1 MTGGDD
7 CVRREEPAAL
17 CGGTRMP
24 EGAPWT
30 CYLSLGANL
39 GARAQTLREALRR
52 LAQLPGTQLVRA
64 SAFHETAPWGKT
76 DQPPFLNGAACL
88 STRLAP
94 EALLAACQE
103 IERALGRVR
112 HEHWGAR
119 TLDIDLVYG
128 VCGAAEVR
136 VATPR
141 LTLPHPY
148 LLERAFVLVPLA
160 EIAPELVLAGR
171 PIAAWCEENGAQQV
185 RRSAALAQPWPLR
198 IIACIDRGR
207 GLGRAGRL
215 LYDLPEDL
223 AHFRTLTQTR
233 GSVLVMGRRTAESL
247 PGGRPLAGR
256 LHLVLSRQ
264 LTARERSAEGAADGA
279 RFVPWMAESLPGG
292 RLASAAPRGGIWTP
306 GEADREALTAGPRS
320 AGRGPEEESPGAD
333 ASAGAPHGPR
343 EDVFHLLPDVSA
355 LRAALGALWQ
365 AAPRR
370 PVWVIGG
377 AAVYRALLP
386 FVGEAYLTEVAA
398 ERPADAFL
406 PELAGFSLAER
417 RPAATPG
424 VTFSLYRRT

>member
-39 GARAQTLREALRR
+39 GARAQALREALRR
-52 LAQLPGTQLVRA
+52 LAQLPGTRLSRA
-64 SAFHETAPWGKT
+64 SSFYETAPWGKT

-128 VCGAAEVR
+128 VRGAQVVR
-136 VATPR
+136 AASPR

-160 EIAPELVLAGR
+160 EIAPALVLAGR

-185 RRSAALAQPWPLR
+185 CRSAALAQPWPLR
-198 IIACIDRGR
+198 LIACIDCGR

-223 AHFRTLTQTR
+223 ARFRALTQTP

-264 LTARERSAEGAADGA
+264 LAADGA
-279 RFVPWMAESLPGG
+279 RFV
-292 RLASAAPRGGIWTP
+292 RWT
-306 GEADREALTAGPRS
+306 A
-320 AGRGPEEESPGAD
+320 AD
-333 ASAGAPHGPR
+333 AASGGSPR
-343 EDVFHLLPDVSA
+343 EDVFHLLPDVPA
-355 LRAALGALWQ
+355 LRAALAALWQ
-365 AAPRR
+365 AEPRR

-424 VTFSLYRRT
+424 VTFSLYRRR

>member
-1 MTGGDD
+1 MTGGDE
-7 CVRREEPAAL
+7 RGREDGAVP
-17 CGGTRMP
+17 R
-24 EGAPWT
+24 EGASRMAGAAWT

-39 GARAQTLREALRR
+39 GARAQALREALRR
-52 LAQLPGTQLVRA
+52 LAQLPGTRLVRA
-64 SAFHETAPWGKT
+64 SSFYETAPWGKT

-160 EIAPELVLAGR
+160 EIAPALVLAGR
-171 PIAAWCEENGAQQV
+171 PIAVWCEENGAQQV
-185 RRSAALAQPWPLR
+185 CRSAVLAQPWPLR
-198 IIACIDRGR
+198 LIACIDRGR

-223 AHFRTLTQTR
+223 ARFRALTQTP

-264 LTARERSAEGAADGA
+264 LTARQLAARERGAEGAADGA
-279 RFVPWMAESLPGG
+279 RFVPWMAAEEAPGRG
-292 RLASAAPRGGIWTP
+292 MLTAASRCAGQMSEETTLGVAASAA
-306 GEADREALTAGPRS
+306 
-320 AGRGPEEESPGAD
+320 
-333 ASAGAPHGPR
+333 APLGPR
-343 EDVFHLLPDVSA
+343 EDVFHLLPDVPA
-355 LRAALGALWQ
+355 LRAALAALWRDE
-365 AAPRR
+365 PRR

>member
-1 MTGGDD
+1 MMGGD
-7 CVRREEPAAL
+7 V
-17 CGGTRMP
+17 CGRKDGAP
-24 EGAPWT
+24 PCEGAVWT

-39 GARAQTLREALRR
+39 GARAQALREALRR
-52 LAQLPGTQLVRA
+52 LAQLPGTRLSRA
-64 SAFHETAPWGKT
+64 SSFYETAPWGKT

-128 VCGAAEVR
+128 VRGGQAVR

-160 EIAPELVLAGR
+160 EIAPTLVLAGR

-185 RRSAALAQPWPLR
+185 RRSEETARPWPLR
-198 IIACIDRGR
+198 LIACIDRGR

-223 AHFRTLTQTR
+223 ARFRALTQTP

-279 RFVPWMAESLPGG
+279 RFVPWMAAEEAPDRGTLTAASRCAGQMSEETTLGVA
-292 RLASAAPRGGIWTP
+292 ASAA
-306 GEADREALTAGPRS
+306 
-320 AGRGPEEESPGAD
+320 
-333 ASAGAPHGPR
+333 APLGPR
-343 EDVFHLLPDVSA
+343 EDVFHLLPDVPA
-355 LRAALGALWQ
+355 LRAALAALWQ
-365 AAPRR
+365 AQPRR

-424 VTFSLYRRT
+424 VTFSLYRRKEGFFDGDFS

>member
-1 MTGGDD
+1 MMGGG
-7 CVRREEPAAL
+7 V
-17 CGGTRMP
+17 CGWKD
-24 EGAPWT
+24 GAPPCEGVVWT

-39 GARAQTLREALRR
+39 GARAQALREALRR
-52 LAQLPGTQLVRA
+52 LAQLPGTRLSRA
-64 SAFHETAPWGKT
+64 SSFYETAPWGKT

-112 HEHWGAR
+112 YEHWGAR

-128 VCGAAEVR
+128 VRGGQAVR

-160 EIAPELVLAGR
+160 EIAPALVLAGR

-198 IIACIDRGR
+198 LIACIDRGR

-215 LYDLPEDL
+215 LYELPEDL
-223 AHFRTLTQTR
+223 VRFRALTQTP

-279 RFVPWMAESLPGG
+279 RFVPWMAAEEAPGRG
-292 RLASAAPRGGIWTP
+292 MLTAASRCASQMSEETTLGVAASAA
-306 GEADREALTAGPRS
+306 
-320 AGRGPEEESPGAD
+320 
-333 ASAGAPHGPR
+333 APLGPR
-343 EDVFHLLPDVSA
+343 EDVFHLLPDVPA
-355 LRAALGALWQ
+355 LRAALAALWQ
-365 AAPRR
+365 AQPRR

-424 VTFSLYRRT
+424 VTFSLYRRR

>member
-1 MTGGDD
+1 MMGGD
-7 CVRREEPAAL
+7 V
-17 CGGTRMP
+17 CGRKDGAP
-24 EGAPWT
+24 PCEGAVWT

-39 GARAQTLREALRR
+39 GARAQALREALRR
-52 LAQLPGTQLVRA
+52 LARLPGTRLVRA
-64 SAFHETAPWGKT
+64 SAFYETAPWGKT

-128 VCGAAEVR
+128 VRGGQAVR

-160 EIAPELVLAGR
+160 EIAPTLVLAGR

-185 RRSAALAQPWPLR
+185 RRSEETAQPWPLR
-198 IIACIDRGR
+198 LIACIDRGR
-207 GLGRAGRL
+207 GLGRGGRL

-223 AHFRTLTQTR
+223 ARFRAQTQTP

-279 RFVPWMAESLPGG
+279 RFVRW
-292 RLASAAPRGGIWTP
+292 AA
-306 GEADREALTAGPRS
+306 
-320 AGRGPEEESPGAD
+320 AD
-333 ASAGAPHGPR
+333 AASGGSPR
-343 EDVFHLLPDVSA
+343 EDVFHLLPDVPA
-355 LRAALGALWQ
+355 LRAALAALWRDE
-365 AAPRR
+365 PRR

-424 VTFSLYRRT
+424 VTFSLYRRKEGFFDGDFS

>member
-1 MTGGDD
+1 MMGGD
-7 CVRREEPAAL
+7 V
-17 CGGTRMP
+17 CGRKDGAP
-24 EGAPWT
+24 PCEGAVWT

-39 GARAQTLREALRR
+39 GARAQALREALRR
-52 LAQLPGTQLVRA
+52 LAQLPGTRLSRA
-64 SAFHETAPWGKT
+64 SSFYETAPWGKT

-128 VCGAAEVR
+128 VRGGQAVR

-160 EIAPELVLAGR
+160 EIAPTLVLAGR

-185 RRSAALAQPWPLR
+185 RRSEENAQPWPLR
-198 IIACIDRGR
+198 LIACIDRGR

-215 LYDLPEDL
+215 LYELPEDL
-223 AHFRTLTQTR
+223 ARFRALTQTP

-264 LTARERSAEGAADGA
+264 LAARECSAEGAADGA
-279 RFVPWMAESLPGG
+279 RFVPWMAAEEAPGRG
-292 RLASAAPRGGIWTP
+292 TLTAASRCAGQMSEETTLGVAASAA
-306 GEADREALTAGPRS
+306 
-320 AGRGPEEESPGAD
+320 
-333 ASAGAPHGPR
+333 APLGPR
-343 EDVFHLLPDVSA
+343 EDVFHLLPDVPA
-355 LRAALGALWQ
+355 LRAALAALWQ
-365 AAPRR
+365 AQPRR

-424 VTFSLYRRT
+424 VTFSLYRRKEGFFDGDFS

>member
-52 LAQLPGTQLVRA
+52 LAQLPGAQLVRA
-64 SAFHETAPWGKT
+64 SAFYEPAPWGKT
-76 DQPPFLNGAACL
+76 DQPPFLNGAAWL
-88 STRLAP
+88 ATHLAP

-112 HEHWGAR
+112 HEHWCAR

-128 VCGAAEVR
+128 GCGGQAVR

>member
-1 MTGGDD
+1 MMGGG
-7 CVRREEPAAL
+7 V
-17 CGGTRMP
+17 CGRKDGAP
-24 EGAPWT
+24 PCEGAVWT

-39 GARAQTLREALRR
+39 GARAQALREALRR
-52 LAQLPGTQLVRA
+52 LAQLPGTRLSRA
-64 SAFHETAPWGKT
+64 SSFYETAPWGKT
-76 DQPPFLNGAACL
+76 DQPPFLNGAVCL

-128 VCGAAEVR
+128 VRGGQAVR

-160 EIAPELVLAGR
+160 EIAPTLVLAGR
-171 PIAAWCEENGAQQV
+171 PIAVWCEENGAQQV
-185 RRSAALAQPWPLR
+185 RRSEENAQPWPLR
-198 IIACIDRGR
+198 LIACIDRGR

-215 LYDLPEDL
+215 LYELPEDL
-223 AHFRTLTQTR
+223 ARFRALTQTP

-264 LTARERSAEGAADGA
+264 LAARECSAEGAADGA
-279 RFVPWMAESLPGG
+279 RFVPWMAAEEAPGRG
-292 RLASAAPRGGIWTP
+292 TLTAASRCAGQMSEETTLGVAASAA
-306 GEADREALTAGPRS
+306 
-320 AGRGPEEESPGAD
+320 
-333 ASAGAPHGPR
+333 APLGPR
-343 EDVFHLLPDVSA
+343 EDVFHLLPDVPA
-355 LRAALGALWQ
+355 LRAALAALWQ
-365 AAPRR
+365 AQPRR

-424 VTFSLYRRT
+424 VTFSLYRRKEGFFDGDFS

>member
-1 MTGGDD
+1 MRGGDA
-7 CVRREEPAAL
+7 CVRKA
-17 CGGTRMP
+17 GTTMLEDMRVTD
-24 EGAPWT
+24 GAVWD

-52 LAQLPGTQLVRA
+52 LAQLPGTRLSRA
-64 SAFHETAPWGKT
+64 SSFYETAPWGKT

-88 STRLAP
+88 STLLAP
-94 EALLAACQE
+94 ETLLAACQE

-128 VCGAAEVR
+128 VCGGQVVRAAS
-136 VATPR
+136 PR

-160 EIAPELVLAGR
+160 EIAPALVLAGR

-185 RRSAALAQPWPLR
+185 RRSEETAQPWPLR
-198 IIACIDRGR
+198 LIACIDLGR
-207 GLGRAGRL
+207 GLGRGGRL

-223 AHFRTLTQTR
+223 ARFRALTQTP

-256 LHLVLSRQ
+256 LHLVLSRCM
-264 LTARERSAEGAADGA
+264 AADGA
-279 RFVPWMAESLPGG
+279 RFVRWTAADEASGG
-292 RLASAAPRGGIWTP
+292 SSPAAAP
-306 GEADREALTAGPRS
+306 L
-320 AGRGPEEESPGAD
+320 
-333 ASAGAPHGPR
+333 GPR
-343 EDVFHLLPDVSA
+343 EDVFHLLPDVSS
-355 LRAALGALWQ
+355 LRAALGALWRDE
-365 AAPRR
+365 PRR

-398 ERPADAFL
+398 ERPADVFL

>member
-1 MTGGDD
+1 MMGGD
-7 CVRREEPAAL
+7 V
-17 CGGTRMP
+17 CGRKDGAP
-24 EGAPWT
+24 PCEGAVWT

-39 GARAQTLREALRR
+39 GARAQALREALRR
-52 LAQLPGTQLVRA
+52 LAQLPGTRLSRA
-64 SAFHETAPWGKT
+64 SSFYETAPWGKT

-128 VCGAAEVR
+128 VRGGQAVR

-160 EIAPELVLAGR
+160 EIAPTLVLAGR
-171 PIAAWCEENGAQQV
+171 PIAVWCEENGAQQV
-185 RRSAALAQPWPLR
+185 RRSEETAQPWPLR
-198 IIACIDRGR
+198 LIACIDRGR

-215 LYDLPEDL
+215 LYELPEDL
-223 AHFRTLTQTR
+223 ARFRALTQTP
-233 GSVLVMGRRTAESL
+233 GSVLVIGRRTAESL

-279 RFVPWMAESLPGG
+279 RFV
-292 RLASAAPRGGIWTP
+292 RWT
-306 GEADREALTAGPRS
+306 A
-320 AGRGPEEESPGAD
+320 AD
-333 ASAGAPHGPR
+333 AASGGSPR
-343 EDVFHLLPDVSA
+343 EDVFHLLPDVSS
-355 LRAALGALWQ
+355 LRAALGALWRDE
-365 AAPRR
+365 PRR

-424 VTFSLYRRT
+424 VTFSLYRRKEGFFDGDFS

>member
-1 MTGGDD
+1 MRGGD
-7 CVRREEPAAL
+7 A
-17 CGGTRMP
+17 CGWKD
-24 EGAPWT
+24 GAPLRKGGAAWD
-30 CYLSLGANL
+30 CYISLGANL

-52 LAQLPGTQLVRA
+52 LAQLPGTRLSRA
-64 SAFHETAPWGKT
+64 SSFYETAPWGKT

-128 VCGAAEVR
+128 VCGGQVVRAAS
-136 VATPR
+136 PR

-185 RRSAALAQPWPLR
+185 RRSEETAQPWPLR
-198 IIACIDRGR
+198 LIACIDRGR
-207 GLGRAGRL
+207 GLGRGGRL

-223 AHFRTLTQTR
+223 ARFRALTQTP

-247 PGGRPLAGR
+247 PFGRPLAGR

-264 LTARERSAEGAADGA
+264 LAARERSAGGAVDGA
-279 RFVPWMAESLPGG
+279 RFVRWTAADEASGG
-292 RLASAAPRGGIWTP
+292 SSPAAAP
-306 GEADREALTAGPRS
+306 L
-320 AGRGPEEESPGAD
+320 
-333 ASAGAPHGPR
+333 GPR
-343 EDVFHLLPDVSA
+343 EDVFHLLPDVFS
-355 LRAALGALWQ
+355 LRAALGALWRDE
-365 AAPRR
+365 PRR

-377 AAVYRALLP
+377 AAVYHALLP

-398 ERPADAFL
+398 ERAADVFL

>member
-1 MTGGDD
+1 MMDGDVCGWEDGASPREGARVTGG
-7 CVRREEPAAL
+7 AA
-17 CGGTRMP
+17 
-24 EGAPWT
+24 WD

-52 LAQLPGTQLVRA
+52 LAQLPGTRLSRA
-64 SAFHETAPWGKT
+64 SSFYETAPWGKT

-128 VCGAAEVR
+128 VRGGQAVR

-185 RRSAALAQPWPLR
+185 RRSAVLARPWPLR
-198 IIACIDRGR
+198 LIACIDRGR
-207 GLGRAGRL
+207 GLGRGGRL

-223 AHFRTLTQTR
+223 ARFR
-233 GSVLVMGRRTAESL
+233 
-247 PGGRPLAGR
+247 
-256 LHLVLSRQ
+256 
-264 LTARERSAEGAADGA
+264 
-279 RFVPWMAESLPGG
+279 
-292 RLASAAPRGGIWTP
+292 
-306 GEADREALTAGPRS
+306 ALT
-320 AGRGPEEESPGAD
+320 
-333 ASAGAPHGPR
+333 H
-343 EDVFHLLPDVSA
+343 
-355 LRAALGALWQ
+355 
-365 AAPRR
+365 
-370 PVWVIGG
+370 
-377 AAVYRALLP
+377 
-386 FVGEAYLTEVAA
+386 
-398 ERPADAFL
+398 
-406 PELAGFSLAER
+406 
-417 RPAATPG
+417 TP
-424 VTFSLYRRT
+424 

>member
-52 LAQLPGTQLVRA
+52 LAQLPGTRLVRA
-64 SAFHETAPWGKT
+64 SAFYETAPWGKT

-128 VCGAAEVR
+128 VRGGQAVR

-160 EIAPELVLAGR
+160 EIAPTLVLAGR
-171 PIAAWCEENGAQQV
+171 PIAVWCEENGAQQV
-185 RRSAALAQPWPLR
+185 RRSEEIAQPWPLR
-198 IIACIDRGR
+198 LIACIDRGR
-207 GLGRAGRL
+207 GLGRAGQL
-215 LYDLPEDL
+215 LYELPEDL

-279 RFVPWMAESLPGG
+279 RFV
-292 RLASAAPRGGIWTP
+292 RWT
-306 GEADREALTAGPRS
+306 A
-320 AGRGPEEESPGAD
+320 AD
-333 ASAGAPHGPR
+333 AASGGSPR
-343 EDVFHLLPDVSA
+343 EDVFHLLPDVPA
-355 LRAALGALWQ
+355 LRAALAALWRDE
-365 AAPRR
+365 PRR

-424 VTFSLYRRT
+424 VTFSLYRRR

>member
-1 MTGGDD
+1 MMGGD
-7 CVRREEPAAL
+7 V
-17 CGGTRMP
+17 CGRKDGAP
-24 EGAPWT
+24 PCEGAVWT

-39 GARAQTLREALRR
+39 GARAQALREALRR
-52 LAQLPGTQLVRA
+52 LAQLPGTRLSRA
-64 SAFHETAPWGKT
+64 SSFYETAPWGKP

-119 TLDIDLVYG
+119 TIDIDLVYG
-128 VCGAAEVR
+128 VRGGQAVR

-160 EIAPELVLAGR
+160 EIAPTLVLAGR
-171 PIAAWCEENGAQQV
+171 PIAVWCEENGAQQV
-185 RRSAALAQPWPLR
+185 RRSEETAQPWPLR
-198 IIACIDRGR
+198 LIACIDRGR

-223 AHFRTLTQTR
+223 ARFRALTQTP

-264 LTARERSAEGAADGA
+264 LAARERSAEGAADGA
-279 RFVPWMAESLPGG
+279 RFV
-292 RLASAAPRGGIWTP
+292 RWT
-306 GEADREALTAGPRS
+306 A
-320 AGRGPEEESPGAD
+320 AD
-333 ASAGAPHGPR
+333 AASGGSPR
-343 EDVFHLLPDVSA
+343 EDVFHLLPDVPA
-355 LRAALGALWQ
+355 LRAALAALWQ
-365 AAPRR
+365 AQPRR

-424 VTFSLYRRT
+424 VTFSLYRRKEGFFDGDFS

>member
-1 MTGGDD
+1 MMGGD
-7 CVRREEPAAL
+7 V
-17 CGGTRMP
+17 CGRKDGAP
-24 EGAPWT
+24 PCEGAVWT

-39 GARAQTLREALRR
+39 GARAQALREALRR
-52 LAQLPGTQLVRA
+52 LAQLPGTRLSRA
-64 SAFHETAPWGKT
+64 SSFYETAPWGKT

-128 VCGAAEVR
+128 VRGGQAVR

-160 EIAPELVLAGR
+160 EIAPTLVLAGR

-185 RRSAALAQPWPLR
+185 RRSEETAQPWPLR
-198 IIACIDRGR
+198 LIACIDRGR

-223 AHFRTLTQTR
+223 ARFRALTQTP

-279 RFVPWMAESLPGG
+279 RFVPWMAAEEAPGRSTLTAASRCAG
-292 RLASAAPRGGIWTP
+292 QMSEETTLGVAASAAVPF
-306 GEADREALTAGPRS
+306 
-320 AGRGPEEESPGAD
+320 
-333 ASAGAPHGPR
+333 GPR
-343 EDVFHLLPDVSA
+343 EDVFHLLPDVPA
-355 LRAALGALWQ
+355 LRAALAALWQ
-365 AAPRR
+365 AQPRR

-424 VTFSLYRRT
+424 VTFSLYRRKEGFFDGDFS

>member
-1 MTGGDD
+1 MMGGD
-7 CVRREEPAAL
+7 V
-17 CGGTRMP
+17 CGRKDGAP
-24 EGAPWT
+24 PCEGAVWT

-39 GARAQTLREALRR
+39 GARAQALREALRR
-52 LAQLPGTQLVRA
+52 LAQLPGTRLSRA
-64 SAFHETAPWGKT
+64 SSFYETAPWGKT

-128 VCGAAEVR
+128 VRGGQAVR

-160 EIAPELVLAGR
+160 EIAPTLVLAGR

-185 RRSAALAQPWPLR
+185 RRSEETAQPWPLR
-198 IIACIDRGR
+198 LIACIDRGR

-223 AHFRTLTQTR
+223 ARFRALTQTP

-279 RFVPWMAESLPGG
+279 RFV
-292 RLASAAPRGGIWTP
+292 RWT
-306 GEADREALTAGPRS
+306 A
-320 AGRGPEEESPGAD
+320 AD
-333 ASAGAPHGPR
+333 AASGGSPR
-343 EDVFHLLPDVSA
+343 EDVFHLLPDVPA
-355 LRAALGALWQ
+355 LRAALAALWQ
-365 AAPRR
+365 AQPRR

-398 ERPADAFL
+398 ERPADVFL

-424 VTFSLYRRT
+424 VTFSLYRRKEGFFDGDFS

>member
-1 MTGGDD
+1 MMGGD
-7 CVRREEPAAL
+7 V
-17 CGGTRMP
+17 CGRKDGAP
-24 EGAPWT
+24 PCEGAVWT

-39 GARAQTLREALRR
+39 GARAQALREALRR
-52 LAQLPGTQLVRA
+52 LAQLPGTRLSRA
-64 SAFHETAPWGKT
+64 SSFYETAPWGKT
-76 DQPPFLNGAACL
+76 DQPPFLNGAARL

-128 VCGAAEVR
+128 VRGGQAVR

-160 EIAPELVLAGR
+160 EIAPTLVLAGR

-185 RRSAALAQPWPLR
+185 RRSEETAQPWPLR
-198 IIACIDRGR
+198 LIACIDRGR

-223 AHFRTLTQTR
+223 ARFRALTQTP

-279 RFVPWMAESLPGG
+279 RFV
-292 RLASAAPRGGIWTP
+292 RWT
-306 GEADREALTAGPRS
+306 A
-320 AGRGPEEESPGAD
+320 AD
-333 ASAGAPHGPR
+333 AASGGSPR
-343 EDVFHLLPDVSA
+343 EDVFHLLPDVPA
-355 LRAALGALWQ
+355 LRAALAALWQ
-365 AAPRR
+365 AQPRR

-424 VTFSLYRRT
+424 VTFSLYRRKEGFFDGDFS

>member
-1 MTGGDD
+1 MMGGD
-7 CVRREEPAAL
+7 V
-17 CGGTRMP
+17 CGRKDGAP
-24 EGAPWT
+24 PCEGAVWT

-39 GARAQTLREALRR
+39 GARAQALREALRR
-52 LAQLPGTQLVRA
+52 LAQLPGTRLSRA
-64 SAFHETAPWGKT
+64 SSFYETAPWGKT

-88 STRLAP
+88 ATHLAP

-128 VCGAAEVR
+128 VRGGQAVR

-160 EIAPELVLAGR
+160 EIAPTLVLAGR

-185 RRSAALAQPWPLR
+185 RRSEETAQPWPLR
-198 IIACIDRGR
+198 LIACIDCGR

-223 AHFRTLTQTR
+223 ARFRALTQTP

-264 LTARERSAEGAADGA
+264 LAADGA
-279 RFVPWMAESLPGG
+279 RFVRWTAESLPGG
-292 RLASAAPRGGIWTP
+292 RPASAAPWGGIWTQ

-320 AGRGPEEESPGAD
+320 AGRVPEEKSPGSD
-333 ASAGAPHGPR
+333 ASAGAPGGPR
-343 EDVFHLLPDVSA
+343 EDVFHLLPDVSS
-355 LRAALGALWQ
+355 LRAALAALWRDE
-365 AAPRR
+365 PRR

-398 ERPADAFL
+398 ERPADVFL
-406 PELAGFSLAER
+406 PELAGFSLVER

-424 VTFSLYRRT
+424 VTFSLYRRKEGFFDGDFS

>member
-1 MTGGDD
+1 MRGGDACGWEDGASPREDARVTGGAVWD
-7 CVRREEPAAL
+7 
-17 CGGTRMP
+17 
-24 EGAPWT
+24 

-52 LAQLPGTQLVRA
+52 LAQLPETRLSRA
-64 SAFHETAPWGKT
+64 SSFYETAPWGKT

-128 VCGAAEVR
+128 VRGGQVVR
-136 VATPR
+136 AATPR

-160 EIAPELVLAGR
+160 EIAPALVLAGR

-185 RRSAALAQPWPLR
+185 RRSAALARPWPLR
-198 IIACIDRGR
+198 LIACIDRGR

-223 AHFRTLTQTR
+223 ARFRALTRTP

-256 LHLVLSRQ
+256 LHLVLSR
-264 LTARERSAEGAADGA
+264 RMAADGA
-279 RFVPWMAESLPGG
+279 RFVRWTAESLPGG

-377 AAVYRALLP
+377 AAAYRALLP

-424 VTFSLYRRT
+424 VTFSLYRRR

>member
-1 MTGGDD
+1 MMGGD
-7 CVRREEPAAL
+7 V
-17 CGGTRMP
+17 CGRKDGAP
-24 EGAPWT
+24 PCEGAVWT

-39 GARAQTLREALRR
+39 GARAQALREALRR
-52 LAQLPGTQLVRA
+52 LAQLPGTRLSRA
-64 SAFHETAPWGKT
+64 SSFYETAPWGKT

-128 VCGAAEVR
+128 VRGGQAVR

-160 EIAPELVLAGR
+160 EIAPTLVLAGR

-185 RRSAALAQPWPLR
+185 RRSEETAQPWPLR
-198 IIACIDRGR
+198 LIACIDRGR

-223 AHFRTLTQTR
+223 ARFRALTQTP

-264 LTARERSAEGAADGA
+264 LAARERSAEGAADGA
-279 RFVPWMAESLPGG
+279 RFV
-292 RLASAAPRGGIWTP
+292 RWT
-306 GEADREALTAGPRS
+306 A
-320 AGRGPEEESPGAD
+320 AD
-333 ASAGAPHGPR
+333 AASGGSPR
-343 EDVFHLLPDVSA
+343 EDVFHLLPDVPA
-355 LRAALGALWQ
+355 LRAALAALWQ
-365 AAPRR
+365 AQPRR

-424 VTFSLYRRT
+424 VTFSLYRRKEGFFDGDFS

>member
-24 EGAPWT
+24 EGAAWT

-52 LAQLPGTQLVRA
+52 LARLPGTQLVRA
-64 SAFHETAPWGKT
+64 SSFYETAPWGKT
-76 DQPPFLNGAACL
+76 DQPPFLNGAVHL
-88 STRLAP
+88 QTRLSP
-94 EALLAACQE
+94 EALLAACQD
-103 IERALGRVR
+103 IECALGRVR

-119 TLDIDLVYG
+119 TIDIDLIYG
-128 VCGAAEVR
+128 VRGGQAVR

-160 EIAPELVLAGR
+160 EIAPALVLAGR

-185 RRSAALAQPWPLR
+185 CRSAALAQPWPLR
-198 IIACIDRGR
+198 LIACIDRGR

-215 LYDLPEDL
+215 LYELPEDL
-223 AHFRTLTQTR
+223 ARFRALTRTP

-256 LHLVLSRQ
+256 LHLVLSR
-264 LTARERSAEGAADGA
+264 RMAADGA
-279 RFVPWMAESLPGG
+279 RFVRWTAESLPGG

-424 VTFSLYRRT
+424 VTFSLYRRR

>member
-1 MTGGDD
+1 MTGGGE
-7 CVRREEPAAL
+7 RGREDGAVP
-17 CGGTRMP
+17 R
-24 EGAPWT
+24 EGASRMAGAAWT

-39 GARAQTLREALRR
+39 GARAQALREALRR
-52 LAQLPGTQLVRA
+52 LARLPGTQLVRA
-64 SAFHETAPWGKT
+64 SSFYETAPWGKT

-128 VCGAAEVR
+128 VRGGQAVR

-160 EIAPELVLAGR
+160 EIAPALVIAGR

-185 RRSAALAQPWPLR
+185 CRSAALAQPWPLR
-198 IIACIDRGR
+198 LIACIDRGR

-215 LYDLPEDL
+215 LYELPEDL
-223 AHFRTLTQTR
+223 ARFRALTQTP

-264 LTARERSAEGAADGA
+264 LTARQLAARERGAEGAADGA
-279 RFVPWMAESLPGG
+279 RFVPWMAAEEAPGRG
-292 RLASAAPRGGIWTP
+292 MLTAASRCASQMSEETTLGVAASAA
-306 GEADREALTAGPRS
+306 
-320 AGRGPEEESPGAD
+320 
-333 ASAGAPHGPR
+333 APLGPR
-343 EDVFHLLPDVSA
+343 EDVFHLLPDVPA
-355 LRAALGALWQ
+355 LRAALAALWRDE
-365 AAPRR
+365 PRR

-417 RPAATPG
+417 RDAAMPG

>member
-1 MTGGDD
+1 MMGGD
-7 CVRREEPAAL
+7 V
-17 CGGTRMP
+17 CGRKDGAP
-24 EGAPWT
+24 PCEGAVWT

-39 GARAQTLREALRR
+39 GARAQALREALRR
-52 LAQLPGTQLVRA
+52 LAQLPGTRLSRA
-64 SAFHETAPWGKT
+64 SSFYETAPWGKT

-128 VCGAAEVR
+128 VRGGQAVR

-160 EIAPELVLAGR
+160 EIAPTLVFAGR
-171 PIAAWCEENGAQQV
+171 PIAVWCEENGAQQV
-185 RRSAALAQPWPLR
+185 RRSEETAQPWPLR
-198 IIACIDRGR
+198 LIACIDRGR

-223 AHFRTLTQTR
+223 ARFRALTQTP

-264 LTARERSAEGAADGA
+264 LAARERSAEGAADGA
-279 RFVPWMAESLPGG
+279 RFV
-292 RLASAAPRGGIWTP
+292 RWT
-306 GEADREALTAGPRS
+306 A
-320 AGRGPEEESPGAD
+320 AD
-333 ASAGAPHGPR
+333 AASGGSPR
-343 EDVFHLLPDVSA
+343 EDVFYLLPDVPA
-355 LRAALGALWQ
+355 LRAALAALWQ
-365 AAPRR
+365 AQPRR

-424 VTFSLYRRT
+424 VTFSLYRRKEGFFDGDFS

>member
-1 MTGGDD
+1 MMGGD
-7 CVRREEPAAL
+7 V
-17 CGGTRMP
+17 CGRKDGAP
-24 EGAPWT
+24 PCEGAVWT

-39 GARAQTLREALRR
+39 GARAQALREALRR
-52 LAQLPGTQLVRA
+52 LAQLPGTRLSRA
-64 SAFHETAPWGKT
+64 SSFYETAPWGKT

-88 STRLAP
+88 STHLAP

-128 VCGAAEVR
+128 VRGGQAVC

-160 EIAPELVLAGR
+160 EIAPTLVLAGR

-185 RRSAALAQPWPLR
+185 RRSEETAQPWPLR
-198 IIACIDRGR
+198 LIACIDRGR

-223 AHFRTLTQTR
+223 ARFRALTQTP

-264 LTARERSAEGAADGA
+264 LTARECSAEGAADGA
-279 RFVPWMAESLPGG
+279 RFVPWMAAEEAPGRG
-292 RLASAAPRGGIWTP
+292 TLTAASRCAGQMSEETTLGVAASAA
-306 GEADREALTAGPRS
+306 
-320 AGRGPEEESPGAD
+320 
-333 ASAGAPHGPR
+333 APLGPR
-343 EDVFHLLPDVSA
+343 EDVFHLLPDVPA
-355 LRAALGALWQ
+355 LRAALAALWQ
-365 AAPRR
+365 AQPRR

-424 VTFSLYRRT
+424 VTFSLYRRKEGFFDGDFS

>member
-1 MTGGDD
+1 MTGGDE
-7 CVRREEPAAL
+7 RGREDGAVP
-17 CGGTRMP
+17 R
-24 EGAPWT
+24 EGASRMAGAAWT

-39 GARAQTLREALRR
+39 GARAQALREALRR
-52 LAQLPGTQLVRA
+52 LAQLPGTRLMRA
-64 SAFHETAPWGKT
+64 SSFYETAPWGKT

-128 VCGAAEVR
+128 VRGGQAVR

-160 EIAPELVLAGR
+160 EIAPTLVLAGR

-185 RRSAALAQPWPLR
+185 RRSEETAQPWPLR
-198 IIACIDRGR
+198 LIACIDRGR

-264 LTARERSAEGAADGA
+264 LAARERSAEGAADGA
-279 RFVPWMAESLPGG
+279 RFV
-292 RLASAAPRGGIWTP
+292 RWT
-306 GEADREALTAGPRS
+306 A
-320 AGRGPEEESPGAD
+320 AD
-333 ASAGAPHGPR
+333 AASGGSPR
-343 EDVFHLLPDVSA
+343 EDVFHLLPDVPA
-355 LRAALGALWQ
+355 LRAALAALWQ
-365 AAPRR
+365 AQPRR

-406 PELAGFSLAER
+406 PALAGFSPAER
-417 RPAATPG
+417 RPAATTG
-424 VTFSLYRRT
+424 VTFSLYRRKEGFFDGDFS

>member
-1 MTGGDD
+1 MMGGD
-7 CVRREEPAAL
+7 V
-17 CGGTRMP
+17 CGRKDGAP
-24 EGAPWT
+24 PCEGAVWT

-39 GARAQTLREALRR
+39 GARAQALREALRR
-52 LAQLPGTQLVRA
+52 LAQLPGTRLSRA
-64 SAFHETAPWGKT
+64 SSFYETAPWGKT

-128 VCGAAEVR
+128 VRGGQAVR

-160 EIAPELVLAGR
+160 EIAPTLVLAGR
-171 PIAAWCEENGAQQV
+171 PIAVWCEENGAQQV
-185 RRSAALAQPWPLR
+185 RRSEETARPWPLQL
-198 IIACIDRGR
+198 IACIDRGR

-215 LYDLPEDL
+215 LYALPEDL
-223 AHFRTLTQTR
+223 ARFRALTQTP

-264 LTARERSAEGAADGA
+264 LAARERSAEGAADGA
-279 RFVPWMAESLPGG
+279 RFV
-292 RLASAAPRGGIWTP
+292 RWT
-306 GEADREALTAGPRS
+306 A
-320 AGRGPEEESPGAD
+320 AD
-333 ASAGAPHGPR
+333 AASGGSPR
-343 EDVFHLLPDVSA
+343 EDVFHLLPDVPA
-355 LRAALGALWQ
+355 LRAALAALWQ
-365 AAPRR
+365 AQPRR

-424 VTFSLYRRT
+424 VTFSLYRRKEGFFDGDFS

>member
-39 GARAQTLREALRR
+39 GARAQALREALRR
-52 LAQLPGTQLVRA
+52 LAQLPGTRLVRA
-64 SAFHETAPWGKT
+64 SAFYETAPWGKT

-128 VCGAAEVR
+128 VRGGQAVR

-160 EIAPELVLAGR
+160 EIAPTLVLAGR

-185 RRSAALAQPWPLR
+185 RRSEETAQPWPLR
-198 IIACIDRGR
+198 LIACIDRGR

-223 AHFRTLTQTR
+223 ARFRALTQTP

-279 RFVPWMAESLPGG
+279 RFV
-292 RLASAAPRGGIWTP
+292 RWT
-306 GEADREALTAGPRS
+306 A
-320 AGRGPEEESPGAD
+320 AD
-333 ASAGAPHGPR
+333 AASGGSPR
-343 EDVFHLLPDVSA
+343 EDVFHLLPDVPA
-355 LRAALGALWQ
+355 LRAALAALWRDE
-365 AAPRR
+365 PRR

-424 VTFSLYRRT
+424 VTFSLYRRKEGFFDGDFS

>member
-1 MTGGDD
+1 MMGGD
-7 CVRREEPAAL
+7 V
-17 CGGTRMP
+17 CGRKDGAP
-24 EGAPWT
+24 PCEGAVWT

-39 GARAQTLREALRR
+39 GARAQALREALRR
-52 LAQLPGTQLVRA
+52 LAQLPGTRLSRA
-64 SAFHETAPWGKT
+64 SSFYETAPWGKT

-128 VCGAAEVR
+128 VRGGQAVR

-160 EIAPELVLAGR
+160 EIAPTLVLAGR
-171 PIAAWCEENGAQQV
+171 PIAVWCEENGAQQV
-185 RRSAALAQPWPLR
+185 RRSEENAQPWPLR
-198 IIACIDRGR
+198 LIACIDRGR

-215 LYDLPEDL
+215 LYELPEDL
-223 AHFRTLTQTR
+223 ARFRALTQTP

-264 LTARERSAEGAADGA
+264 LAARECSAEGAADGA
-279 RFVPWMAESLPGG
+279 RFVPWMAAEEAPGRG
-292 RLASAAPRGGIWTP
+292 TLTAASRCAGQMSEETTLGVAASAA
-306 GEADREALTAGPRS
+306 
-320 AGRGPEEESPGAD
+320 
-333 ASAGAPHGPR
+333 APLGPR

-355 LRAALGALWQ
+355 LRAALAALWQ
-365 AAPRR
+365 AQPRR

-398 ERPADAFL
+398 ERPADVFL

-424 VTFSLYRRT
+424 VTFSLYRRKEGFFDGDFS

>member
-1 MTGGDD
+1 MTGGGE
-7 CVRREEPAAL
+7 RGREDGAVP
-17 CGGTRMP
+17 R
-24 EGAPWT
+24 EGASRMAGAAWT

-39 GARAQTLREALRR
+39 GARAQALREALRR
-52 LAQLPGTQLVRA
+52 LARLPGTRLVRA
-64 SAFHETAPWGKT
+64 SSFYETAPWGKT

-128 VCGAAEVR
+128 VRGGQAVR

-171 PIAAWCEENGAQQV
+171 PIAVWCEENGAQQV
-185 RRSAALAQPWPLR
+185 RQSEEPAQPWPLR
-198 IIACIDRGR
+198 LIACIDRGR
-207 GLGRAGRL
+207 GLGRGGRL

-223 AHFRTLTQTR
+223 AHFRTLTQTS

-279 RFVPWMAESLPGG
+279 RFVPWMAAEEAPGRG
-292 RLASAAPRGGIWTP
+292 MLTAASRCASQMSEETTLSVAASAA
-306 GEADREALTAGPRS
+306 
-320 AGRGPEEESPGAD
+320 
-333 ASAGAPHGPR
+333 APLGPR
-343 EDVFHLLPDVSA
+343 EDVFHLLPDVPA
-355 LRAALGALWQ
+355 LRAALAALWQ
-365 AAPRR
+365 AEPRR

-406 PELAGFSLAER
+406 PELTGFSLAER
-417 RPAATPG
+417 RDAATPG

>member
-1 MTGGDD
+1 MMGGDVCGRKD
-7 CVRREEPAAL
+7 GAL
-17 CGGTRMP
+17 PC
-24 EGAPWT
+24 EGAVWT

-39 GARAQTLREALRR
+39 GARAQALREALRR
-52 LAQLPGTQLVRA
+52 LAQLPGTRLSRA
-64 SAFHETAPWGKT
+64 SSFYETAPWGKT

-128 VCGAAEVR
+128 VRGGQAVR

-160 EIAPELVLAGR
+160 EIAPTLVLAGR

-185 RRSAALAQPWPLR
+185 RRSEETAQPWPLR
-198 IIACIDRGR
+198 LIACIDRGR

-223 AHFRTLTQTR
+223 ARFRALTRTP

-279 RFVPWMAESLPGG
+279 RFVPWMAAEEAPGRG
-292 RLASAAPRGGIWTP
+292 TLTAASRCASQMSEETTLGVAASAA
-306 GEADREALTAGPRS
+306 
-320 AGRGPEEESPGAD
+320 
-333 ASAGAPHGPR
+333 APLGPR
-343 EDVFHLLPDVSA
+343 EDVFHLLPDVPA
-355 LRAALGALWQ
+355 LRAALTALWRDE
-365 AAPRR
+365 PRR

-398 ERPADAFL
+398 ERPADVFL

-417 RPAATPG
+417 RLAATPG
-424 VTFSLYRRT
+424 VTFSLYRRKEGFFDGDFS

>member
-1 MTGGDD
+1 MD
-7 CVRREEPAAL
+7 VLSLPRRESRRAGAGAA
-17 CGGTRMP
+17 R
-24 EGAPWT
+24 GA
-30 CYLSLGANL
+30 AA
-39 GARAQTLREALRR
+39 ARAA
-52 LAQLPGTQLVRA
+52 AGDA
-64 SAFHETAPWGKT
+64 AFARV
-76 DQPPFLNGAACL
+76 L
-88 STRLAP
+88 
-94 EALLAACQE
+94 
-103 IERALGRVR
+103 ERALGRVR
-112 HEHWGAR
+112 PEPWGAR

-128 VCGAAEVR
+128 VRGGQAVR

-160 EIAPELVLAGR
+160 EIAPTLVLAGR

-185 RRSAALAQPWPLR
+185 RRSEENAQPWPLR
-198 IIACIDRGR
+198 LIACIDRGR

-223 AHFRTLTQTR
+223 ARFRALTQTP

-264 LTARERSAEGAADGA
+264 LAAWERSAEGAADGA
-279 RFVPWMAESLPGG
+279 RFV
-292 RLASAAPRGGIWTP
+292 RWT
-306 GEADREALTAGPRS
+306 A
-320 AGRGPEEESPGAD
+320 AD
-333 ASAGAPHGPR
+333 AASGGSLR
-343 EDVFHLLPDVSA
+343 EDVFHLLPDVPA
-355 LRAALGALWQ
+355 LRAALAALWRDE
-365 AAPRR
+365 PRR

-386 FVGEAYLTEVAA
+386 FVGEAYLTEVAV
-398 ERPADAFL
+398 ERPADVFL

-424 VTFSLYRRT
+424 VTFSLYRRKEGFFDGDFS

>member
-1 MTGGDD
+1 MMGGD
-7 CVRREEPAAL
+7 V
-17 CGGTRMP
+17 CGRKDGAP
-24 EGAPWT
+24 PCEGAVWT

-39 GARAQTLREALRR
+39 GARAQALREALRR
-52 LAQLPGTQLVRA
+52 LAQLPGTRLSRA
-64 SAFHETAPWGKT
+64 SSFYETAPWGKT
-76 DQPPFLNGAACL
+76 DQPPFFNGAACL

-128 VCGAAEVR
+128 VRGGQAVR

-160 EIAPELVLAGR
+160 EIAPTLVLAGR

-185 RRSAALAQPWPLR
+185 RRSEENAQPWPLR
-198 IIACIDRGR
+198 LIACIDRGR

-215 LYDLPEDL
+215 LYDLSEDL
-223 AHFRTLTQTR
+223 ARFRALTQTP

-264 LTARERSAEGAADGA
+264 LAARERSAEGAADGA
-279 RFVPWMAESLPGG
+279 RFV
-292 RLASAAPRGGIWTP
+292 RWT
-306 GEADREALTAGPRS
+306 A
-320 AGRGPEEESPGAD
+320 AD
-333 ASAGAPHGPR
+333 AASGGSPR
-343 EDVFHLLPDVSA
+343 EDVFHLLPDVSS
-355 LRAALGALWQ
+355 LRAALGALWRDE
-365 AAPRR
+365 PRR

-424 VTFSLYRRT
+424 VTFSLYRRKEGFFDGDFS

>member
-1 MTGGDD
+1 MRGGGA
-7 CVRREEPAAL
+7 CVRKA
-17 CGGTRMP
+17 GTTMP
-24 EGAPWT
+24 EDMRVTDGAVWD

-52 LAQLPGTQLVRA
+52 LAQLPGTHLSRA
-64 SAFHETAPWGKT
+64 SSFYETAPWGKT

-128 VCGAAEVR
+128 VCGGQVVRAAS
-136 VATPR
+136 PR

-185 RRSAALAQPWPLR
+185 RRSEAPARPWPLR
-198 IIACIDRGR
+198 LIACIDRGR
-207 GLGRAGRL
+207 GLGRGGRL

-223 AHFRTLTQTR
+223 ARFRALTQTP

-256 LHLVLSRQ
+256 LQLVLSRQ
-264 LTARERSAEGAADGA
+264 LAARQLAARERSAGGAADGA
-279 RFVPWMAESLPGG
+279 RFVRWTAADAASGG
-292 RLASAAPRGGIWTP
+292 SSPAAAP
-306 GEADREALTAGPRS
+306 L
-320 AGRGPEEESPGAD
+320 
-333 ASAGAPHGPR
+333 GPR
-343 EDVFHLLPDVSA
+343 EDVFHLLPDVSS
-355 LRAALGALWQ
+355 LRAALAALWRDE
-365 AAPRR
+365 PRR

-377 AAVYRALLP
+377 ATVYRALLP

-398 ERPADAFL
+398 ERPADVFL

>member
-1 MTGGDD
+1 MMGGG
-7 CVRREEPAAL
+7 V
-17 CGGTRMP
+17 CGRKDGAP
-24 EGAPWT
+24 PCEGAVWT

-39 GARAQTLREALRR
+39 GARAQALREALRR
-52 LAQLPGTQLVRA
+52 LAQLPGTRLSRA
-64 SAFHETAPWGKT
+64 SSFYETAPWGKT

-128 VCGAAEVR
+128 VRGGQAVR

-160 EIAPELVLAGR
+160 EIAPTLVLAGR
-171 PIAAWCEENGAQQV
+171 PIAVWCEENGAQQV
-185 RRSAALAQPWPLR
+185 RRSEETAQPWPLR
-198 IIACIDRGR
+198 LIACIDRGR
-207 GLGRAGRL
+207 GLGRAGSL

-223 AHFRTLTQTR
+223 ARFRALTQTP

-264 LTARERSAEGAADGA
+264 LTARECSAEGAADGA
-279 RFVPWMAESLPGG
+279 RFVPWMAAEEAPGRG
-292 RLASAAPRGGIWTP
+292 TLTAASRCAGQMSEETTLGVAASAA
-306 GEADREALTAGPRS
+306 
-320 AGRGPEEESPGAD
+320 
-333 ASAGAPHGPR
+333 APLGPR
-343 EDVFHLLPDVSA
+343 EDVFHLLPDVPA
-355 LRAALGALWQ
+355 LRAALAALWQ
-365 AAPRR
+365 AQPRR

-424 VTFSLYRRT
+424 VTFSLYRRKEGFFDGDFS

>member
-1 MTGGDD
+1 MMGGG
-7 CVRREEPAAL
+7 V
-17 CGGTRMP
+17 CGRKDGAP
-24 EGAPWT
+24 PCEGAVWT

-39 GARAQTLREALRR
+39 GARAQALREALRR
-52 LAQLPGTQLVRA
+52 LAQLPGTRLSRA
-64 SAFHETAPWGKT
+64 SSFYETAPWGKT

-128 VCGAAEVR
+128 VRGGQAVR

-160 EIAPELVLAGR
+160 EIAPTLVLAGR
-171 PIAAWCEENGAQQV
+171 LIAAWCEENGAQQV
-185 RRSAALAQPWPLR
+185 RRSEETAQPWPLR
-198 IIACIDRGR
+198 LIACIDRGR

-215 LYDLPEDL
+215 LYELPEDL
-223 AHFRTLTQTR
+223 ARFRALTRTP

-264 LTARERSAEGAADGA
+264 LAARERSAEGAADGA
-279 RFVPWMAESLPGG
+279 RFV
-292 RLASAAPRGGIWTP
+292 RWT
-306 GEADREALTAGPRS
+306 A
-320 AGRGPEEESPGAD
+320 AD
-333 ASAGAPHGPR
+333 AASGGSPR
-343 EDVFHLLPDVSA
+343 EDVFHLLPDVSS
-355 LRAALGALWQ
+355 LRAALGALWRDE
-365 AAPRR
+365 PRR

-424 VTFSLYRRT
+424 VTFSLYRRKEGFFDGDFS

>member
-1 MTGGDD
+1 MMGGD
-7 CVRREEPAAL
+7 V
-17 CGGTRMP
+17 CGRKDGAP
-24 EGAPWT
+24 PCEGAVWT

-39 GARAQTLREALRR
+39 GARAQALREALRR
-52 LAQLPGTQLVRA
+52 LAQLPGTRLSRA
-64 SAFHETAPWGKT
+64 SSFYETAPWGKT

-128 VCGAAEVR
+128 VRGGQAVR

-160 EIAPELVLAGR
+160 EIAPTLVLAGR

-185 RRSAALAQPWPLR
+185 RRSEENAQPWPLR
-198 IIACIDRGR
+198 LIACIDRGR

-223 AHFRTLTQTR
+223 ARFRALTQTP

-264 LTARERSAEGAADGA
+264 LAARERSAEGAADGA
-279 RFVPWMAESLPGG
+279 RFVPWMAAEEAPGRG
-292 RLASAAPRGGIWTP
+292 MLTAASRCASQMSEETTLGVAASAA
-306 GEADREALTAGPRS
+306 
-320 AGRGPEEESPGAD
+320 
-333 ASAGAPHGPR
+333 APLGPR
-343 EDVFHLLPDVSA
+343 EDVFHLLPDVPA
-355 LRAALGALWQ
+355 LRAALAALWQ
-365 AAPRR
+365 AQPRR

-398 ERPADAFL
+398 ERPADVFL

-424 VTFSLYRRT
+424 VTFSLYRRKEGFFDGDFS

>member
-1 MTGGDD
+1 MMGGG
-7 CVRREEPAAL
+7 V
-17 CGGTRMP
+17 CGRKDGAP
-24 EGAPWT
+24 PCEGAVWT

-39 GARAQTLREALRR
+39 GARAQALREALRR
-52 LAQLPGTQLVRA
+52 LAQLPGTRLSRA
-64 SAFHETAPWGKT
+64 SSFYETAPWGKT

-128 VCGAAEVR
+128 VRGGQAVR

-160 EIAPELVLAGR
+160 EIAPTLVLAGR

-185 RRSAALAQPWPLR
+185 RRSEETAQPWPLR
-198 IIACIDRGR
+198 LIACIDRGR

-215 LYDLPEDL
+215 LYELPEDL
-223 AHFRTLTQTR
+223 ARFRALTQTP

-279 RFVPWMAESLPGG
+279 RFV
-292 RLASAAPRGGIWTP
+292 RWT
-306 GEADREALTAGPRS
+306 A
-320 AGRGPEEESPGAD
+320 AD
-333 ASAGAPHGPR
+333 AASGGSPR
-343 EDVFHLLPDVSA
+343 EDVFHLLPDVPA
-355 LRAALGALWQ
+355 LRAALAALWQ
-365 AAPRR
+365 AQPRR

-398 ERPADAFL
+398 ERPADVFL

-424 VTFSLYRRT
+424 VTFSLYRRKEGFFDGDFS